1 MMHPRTILTLI
12 LYEGSIY
19 KTVNFEP
26 KIYCGDPANVCAVY
40 SDFGVDEILLIDK
53 DAKLKGINYQILEKL
68 ISDCFVPITY
78 CGAVRTMECFTRLI
92 NIGFD
97 RIGFGVEDG
106 NCDYELVR
114 RGASEFGLQSTV
126 ALLSYV
132 EQYVHRYT
140 WDKVKP
146 QKLGALIKKLP
157 LEIFSEIV
165 LQSVTRDGTRQGI
178 DIAVLSDTK
187 LGTRGLILSGGAK
200 SFSEV
205 EKIKMDYGMTVGVS
219 SIATL
224 YKNDG
229 VLLQWKD

>member
-1 MMHPRTILTLI
+1 MMKARVVLTLV
-12 LYEGSIY
+12 LYKGSIY
-19 KTVNFEP
+19 KTINFEP

-40 SDFGVDEILLIDK
+40 SDFGVDEILLINK
-53 DAKLKGINYQILEKL
+53 DAKRQGIDFHILEKL

-78 CGAVRTMECFTRLI
+78 CGAVDSIECYSRLI

-114 RGASEFGLQSTV
+114 HGASKFGVQSTV
-126 ALLSYV
+126 ALVSYI
-132 EQYVHRYT
+132 EKGFHRYT
-140 WDKVKP
+140 LNKNKP
-146 QKLGALIKKLP
+146 DRLEDLLGSIPFEL
-157 LEIFSEIV
+157 FSEII
-165 LQSVTRDGTRQGI
+165 LQSATRDGTRQGI
-178 DIAVLSDTK
+178 DINVLANNS
-187 LGTRGLILSGGAK
+187 LGARGIILSGGAK
-200 SFSEV
+200 SFCEV
-205 EKIKMDYGMTVGVS
+205 KKINEQFGITVGVS